1 MSKVSFTNKSDRPS
15 AEAQLCLVFIEGGEE
30 DFIEVVYKSRVKTGE
45 LSDSIKVIT
54 DSAEFEPQGK

>member
-1 MSKVSFTNKSDRPS
+1 MSKVNFINKLDNAA

-30 DFIEVVYKSRVKTGE
+30 DFIEVVFKSRVKTGE